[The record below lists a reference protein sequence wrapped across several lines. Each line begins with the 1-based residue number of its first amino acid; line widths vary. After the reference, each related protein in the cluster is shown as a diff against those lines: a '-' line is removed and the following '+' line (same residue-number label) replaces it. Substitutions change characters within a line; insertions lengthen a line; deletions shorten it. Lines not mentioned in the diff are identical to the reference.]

1 MKITISKIF
10 HNKLF
15 PLVAVVL
22 LIGVTNVVLADDDDD
37 ENSNLTPQDA
47 LVTTIYDKAVI
58 AGSIRKDANGN
69 MVPGSD
75 GMLSF
80 DYTGDIYSV
89 ETNPDT
95 GELKKLEH
103 KIGYIIGSAAFPP
116 EFAYMSGGMRAVMD
130 LLMSVNPSTGVNYT
144 FEEAMGAAGFAGMPP
159 IVPWTCNHCEMK
171 IGETTYV
178 NIVDALDPVNG
189 NPDMIAKYNAMV
201 IGGAPA
207 ALESMRLDGRAFMG
221 LTPASFDPVTKT
233 ISIRMGGCSAI
244 VGVDGPN
251 AGKLGT
257 LCLNSTATFSVA
269 DMDPSSDVLTNGSGI
284 SAVGTSNCVTV
295 VHTPTM

>member
-1 MKITISKIF
+1 MTVFALAISFSI
-10 HNKLF
+10 
-15 PLVAVVL
+15 AVM
-22 LIGVTNVVLADDDDD
+22 ADDDDN
-37 ENSNLTPQDA
+37 EGSNLTPQDA

-58 AGSIRKDANGN
+58 AGSIRKDLNGN
-69 MVPGSD
+69 MVPDSQ

-89 ETNPDT
+89 KTDPNT
-95 GELKKLEH
+95 GELKRLKH
-103 KIGYIIGSAAFPP
+103 KIGYIIGTAAFPP
-116 EFAYMSGGMRAVMD
+116 EFAYMSAGMKAVMD
-130 LLMSVNPSTGVNYT
+130 FLMSVNPDTGVNYT
-144 FEEAMGAAGFAGMPP
+144 FPEAMAAAHFTGMPP
-159 IVPWTCNHCEMK
+159 IVPWTCSHCEMK
-171 IGETTYV
+171 IGDTTYV
-178 NIVDALDPVNG
+178 NIVDALDPING
-189 NPDMIAKYNAMV
+189 NPEMIAKYDAMV

-233 ISIRMGGCSAI
+233 IAIRMGGCSAI

-269 DMDPSSDVLTNGSGI
+269 DMDPSSDVLSNGSGI
-284 SAVGTSNCVTV
+284 SATGTSNCVTV